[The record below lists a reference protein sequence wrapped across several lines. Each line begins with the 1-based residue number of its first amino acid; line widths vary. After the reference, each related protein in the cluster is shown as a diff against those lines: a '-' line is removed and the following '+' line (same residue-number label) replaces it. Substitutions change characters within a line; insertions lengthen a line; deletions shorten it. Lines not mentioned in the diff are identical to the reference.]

1 MELYIVK
8 VSFTCKKKAVHIW
21 HLLDFD
27 TVIPHMTL
35 PLPYVFTTTSFFSQ
49 QHVAVVGV
57 KHGIEF

>member
-8 VSFTCKKKAVHIW
+8 VSFTCIKKAVHIW
-21 HLLDFD
+21 YLLDFY
-27 TVIPHMTL
+27 TVIPHMT
-35 PLPYVFTTTSFFSQ
+35 LPYVFTTTSFFSQ